1 MFDLVEALGELERFD
16 SSAYALVSAN
26 LCNFSF
32 SVSVSFFGGFD
43 DFVDFFIAITFFL
56 TIG

>member
-32 SVSVSFFGGFD
+32 SVSFFGGFD